1 MTTTSL
7 APGNPRRWSLPGAAL
22 LACGVLGTA
31 WNIFGLERF
40 AATSFKIADQLV
52 AQGLSAAQAT
62 LYVQLP
68 GWMTAAFAVGVV
80 GGLFGSILLML
91 GRRAAVPVLGV
102 SLAAYVALFAG
113 DWAHGVFEAF
123 PGQFAILLCVVGIAA
138 GLLAAGLQARRQ
150 GLLR

>member
-1 MTTTSL
+1 MTMTSL
-7 APGNPRRWSLPGAAL
+7 ASGSSSRLSLPRAAL
-22 LACGVLGTA
+22 LACGALGTA

-40 AATSFKIADQLV
+40 AAISFKTADQLV

-68 GWMTAAFAVGVV
+68 GWMTAAFAAGVV
-80 GGLFGSILLML
+80 GGLFGSLLLMM
-91 GRRAAVPVLGV
+91 GRGAAVSVLGV

-123 PGQFAILLCVVGIAA
+123 EGQFAILLCVVGIAA
-138 GLLAAGLQARRQ
+138 GLLVAGLQARRH
-150 GLLR
+150 GLLH